1 MDATSHSIT
10 LISIIV
16 GLGLTEL
23 LLNLHRLIY
32 ARRQV
37 RWDPLPLLWTA
48 IVLLLV
54 LNYWWGLA
62 QRRDGSD
69 LAHTAGAFGLLL
81 VHPLLLFLLCA
92 SVLPRQGTE
101 GGLDLRRFYETDR
114 RTIVAMLVLYMLANW
129 ILAFAT
135 GTPTWSGV
143 TLQRTIASVL
153 LASLLVVNAR
163 RWDWVV
169 AITVTAAALARTATQ
184 AVR

>member
-1 MDATSHSIT
+1 MDATTHSIT

-23 LLNLHRLIY
+23 LLNLHRLIH
-32 ARRQV
+32 ARRDV

-48 IVLLLV
+48 IVLLVL
-54 LNYWWGLA
+54 LNYWWALA
-62 QRRDGSD
+62 LHRDGSE
-69 LAHTAGAFGLLL
+69 LAHTAGAYGLLL

-92 SVLPRQGTE
+92 SVLPRQGSD
-101 GGLDLRRFYETDR
+101 GGLDMRRFYETDR
-114 RTIVAMLVLYMLANW
+114 RAFIAVFVVYMLANW
-129 ILAFAT
+129 ILALVM
-135 GTPTWSGV
+135 GTPIWSGV

-163 RWDWVV
+163 RWDWAV
-169 AITVTAAALARTATQ
+169 AITVMAAALARTATQ

>member
-1 MDATSHSIT
+1 MDATSHSIA

-23 LLNLHRLIY
+23 LLSLHRLIH
-32 ARRQV
+32 ARRDV

-48 IVLLLV
+48 IVFLV
-54 LNYWWGLA
+54 LLNYWWALA
-62 QRRDGSD
+62 QRRDGSE
-69 LAHTAGAFGLLL
+69 LAHTAGAYGLLL

-92 SVLPRQGTE
+92 SVLPRQGAE
-101 GGLDLRRFYETDR
+101 GGLDMRRSYETDR
-114 RTIVAMLVLYMLANW
+114 RAFVAVFVLYMLANW
-129 ILAFAT
+129 ILAVTT
-135 GTPTWSGV
+135 GASMWNGV

-163 RWDWVV
+163 RWDWAV
-169 AITVTAAALARTATQ
+169 AVTVMAAALARMVTQ